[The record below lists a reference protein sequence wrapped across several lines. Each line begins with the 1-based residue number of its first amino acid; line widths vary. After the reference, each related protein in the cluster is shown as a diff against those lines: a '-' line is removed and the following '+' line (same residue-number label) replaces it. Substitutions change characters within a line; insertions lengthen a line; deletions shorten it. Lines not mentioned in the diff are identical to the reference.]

1 MATNHNVSALHK
13 SKWLWNEISSVIN
26 RRREF
31 VSYIIF
37 HGIVNKTNTSEESAW
52 RFSLYDI
59 RKQLTFHVNI
69 FPGTF
74 ISVPFTVLKLCSL
87 SATRVDIYRLTRDF
101 HNNVSLH
108 CLLHQ
113 NTLYGGK
120 KNQYILSI
128 QSIQSCNFLGNTLV
142 YVFGLGY

>member
-1 MATNHNVSALHK
+1 MKWDQFCHK
-13 SKWLWNEISSVIN
+13 QEKGICVLYY
-26 RRREF
+26 
-31 VSYIIF
+31 SYS
-37 HGIVNKTNTSEESAW
+37 IVNKTNTSEESAW

-59 RKQLTFHVNI
+59 RKQLMFHVNI

-74 ISVPFTVLKLCSL
+74 IEVPITVLKLCSL

-128 QSIQSCNFLGNTLV
+128 QSIYSSVRAWFRLLKSIPRNAICQQ
-142 YVFGLGY
+142 